1 MPLKDWLAALI
12 VVTAWGANFVVIKIA
27 LGEVP
32 PLLLGALRFSVVA
45 FPAILFI
52 KRPRVAWRTIILY
65 GLTISLG
72 QFVFLF
78 TAMATGMPAGL
89 ASLVLQSQAFFT
101 VLIAAMVLGEHI
113 RSHNVLGMVVAIVG
127 MFLIAQGAP
136 PGTVPLLA
144 FFLTLVAALSWATGN
159 IVAKGAGKQDMLG
172 LVVWGALIPPL
183 PFLALSSMIEG
194 PALIH
199 SSLANMTYVGLSAV
213 IYLALVATI
222 IGYVLWGRLLVRH
235 PVSQVAPLSLLVP
248 IIGLVS
254 SAWLLDERMALV
266 QWIGGAVVMLG
277 LTVNVFGPRLM
288 RMPPGAKRLL
298 R

>member
-12 VVTAWGANFVVIKIA
+12 VITAWGVNFVVIKIA

-52 KRPRVAWRTIILY
+52 RRPRVAWRTIILY

-101 VLIAAMVLGEHI
+101 VLIAALVLGE
-113 RSHNVLGMVVAIVG
+113 RVRRHNLLGMVVAIVG
-127 MFLIAQGAP
+127 LFLIAEGAP
-136 PGTVPLLA
+136 PGSVPLLA

-159 IVAKGAGKQDMLG
+159 IVAKGAGKEDMLG

-183 PFLALSSMIEG
+183 PFLALSGIIEG
-194 PALIH
+194 PMQIQ
-199 SSLANMTYVGLSAV
+199 SSLAGMTYVGVSAV
-213 IYLALVATI
+213 LYLALVATI

-235 PVSQVAPLSLLVP
+235 PVSQIAPLSLLVP
-248 IIGLVS
+248 VIGLVS
-254 SAWLLDERMALV
+254 AAWLLDERMALV
-266 QWIGGAVVMLG
+266 QWVGGAVVMAG
-277 LTVNVFGPRLM
+277 LTVNVFGPRLV
-288 RMPPGAKRLL
+288 RVLSGAKRLL

>member
-12 VVTAWGANFVVIKIA
+12 VITAWGVNFVVIKIA
-27 LGEVP
+27 LDEVP

-45 FPAILFI
+45 FPAILFVR
-52 KRPRVAWRTIILY
+52 RPKVPWRTVILY

-78 TAMATGMPAGL
+78 SAMAAGMPAGL

-101 VLIAAMVLGEHI
+101 VLIAALVLGE
-113 RSHNVLGMVVAIVG
+113 RVQRHNVLGMVVAIAG
-127 MFLIAQGAP
+127 LFLIAKGAP
-136 PGTVPLLA
+136 AGSVPLLA

-183 PFLALSSMIEG
+183 PFLALSAIIES
-194 PALIH
+194 PATMQ
-199 SSLANMTYVGLSAV
+199 SALAHMSYVGVSAV
-213 IYLALVATI
+213 LYLALVATI

-248 IIGLVS
+248 VIGLVS
-254 SAWLLDERMALV
+254 SAWLLDERMDWV
-266 QWIGGAVVMLG
+266 QWIGGAIVMLG
-277 LTVNVFGPRLM
+277 LTVNVFGPRL
-288 RMPPGAKRLL
+288 RRLL
-298 R
+298 PGV